1 MSLVYLTTEDV
12 ADICRTTPRA
22 VREWRS
28 RGRGPTFFKPGGRVL
43 YRAEEVERWVEASKR
58 KPDQ

>member
-1 MSLVYLTTEDV
+1 MNLLYLTTEDV

-28 RGRGPTFFKPGGRVL
+28 RGRGPAFFKPGGRVL
-43 YRAEEVERWVEASKR
+43 YKAEEVERWIEASNCNPNK
-58 KPDQ
+58 